1 MGSDGFWIMIIV
13 VTAIWAG
20 VSIVQR
26 IVDGI
31 VQTKKAR
38 IELEREYLAEMMVD
52 IEEIKRRL
60 ELLTRREHERESTP
74 QG

>member
-1 MGSDGFWIMIIV
+1 MGSDGFWIMVIV
-13 VTAIWAG
+13 VTAIWAA
-20 VSIVQR
+20 VSVVQR

-60 ELLTRREHERESTP
+60 ELLTRRERERESTP